1 MKTIFL
7 HITSNL
13 WSLEVFLGHESPS
26 QSGCSVGF
34 DCSRAQSMQDI
45 RRKLTF
51 RRKGIVLSVSMCFV
65 GYLGLKFVIQIGK
78 AKPKLMHT

>member
-1 MKTIFL
+1 
-7 HITSNL
+7 
-13 WSLEVFLGHESPS
+13 
-26 QSGCSVGF
+26 
-34 DCSRAQSMQDI
+34 MQDI